1 MGAGEVSEHGQPA
14 RQPTA
19 EERAAAL
26 EVLRMIWGL
35 HVSRA
40 LYVVAALGVPDMLAG
55 GPMTAGQLAEAAQ
68 AHEMS
73 LYRVLRLLASLGVLT
88 EDEDRSFGLTLL
100 GDRLRTDAAASMRSW
115 AMLTDSIGGVRSFG
129 PIIEAVRTGKPGLS
143 IAYDMSWFEFLA
155 GHPQEAVG
163 FQAAMSE
170 RTASFAPSVA
180 AEYDFSAASTV
191 ADIGGGKGTLLAAI
205 LQKHIHL
212 RGVLFERPEVASGAA
227 PVLAAAG
234 VADRC
239 EIIAG
244 DFFAGV
250 PEGADIYVMANVLH
264 DWDDARSVHILANCR
279 TAMPADGRVLIVERL
294 IPDDP
299 AEAVPALLSDINMLV
314 LTGGM
319 ERTNAEYAALLSQ
332 AGLVPGRVLPVAATY
347 GVIEGTKS

>member
-1 MGAGEVSEHGQPA
+1 VSEPGQPA

-19 EERAAAL
+19 EERAAAA

-35 HVSRA
+35 HISRA
-40 LYVVAALGVPDMLAG
+40 VYVVAALGIPDMLAD
-55 GPMTAGQLAEAAQ
+55 GPMTTGQLAEAAQ
-68 AHEMS
+68 AHELS

-88 EDEDRSFGLTLL
+88 EGENRSFGLTVL
-100 GDRLRTDAAASMRSW
+100 GDRLRTDAPASMRSW

-129 PIIEAVRTGKPGLS
+129 PIIDAVRTGKPGLS

-155 GHPQEAVG
+155 AHPQEAVG

-170 RTASFAPSVA
+170 RTAAFAPSVA
-180 AEYDFSAASTV
+180 ADYDFSAASTV

-205 LQKHIHL
+205 LQKHSHL
-212 RGVLFERPEVASGAA
+212 RGVLFERPEVAPNAA
-227 PVLAAAG
+227 AVLAAAG

-239 EIIAG
+239 EIIAD

-279 TAMPADGRVLIVERL
+279 AAMPVGGRVLIVERL

-319 ERTNAEYAALLSQ
+319 ERTNAEYAALLTQ
-332 AGLVPGRVLPVAATY
+332 AGLEPGRVLPVAATY
-347 GVIEGTKS
+347 GVVEGTKS